1 MTWSDPLVGSISGSI
16 FGKVRDI
23 LVDIIVRHK
32 SMVVFGPR
40 MDGPDGIARRLTVHN
55 IDIQAPKVA
64 MEILDFRMRTCKYLS
79 LRGR

>member
-32 SMVVFGPR
+32 AMVVFGPR
-40 MDGPDGIARRLTVHN
+40 MDGPDGMAQRLTVH
-55 IDIQAPKVA
+55 IDIQAAKVA